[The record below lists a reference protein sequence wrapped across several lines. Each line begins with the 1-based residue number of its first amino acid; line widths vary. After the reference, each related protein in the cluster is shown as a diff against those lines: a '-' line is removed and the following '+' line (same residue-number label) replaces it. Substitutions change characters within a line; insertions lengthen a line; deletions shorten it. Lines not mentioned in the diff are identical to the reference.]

1 MDTLDMGLSLDRI
14 TVAVDAIEPYVLTWR
29 VGEEEEGEVETTVL
43 AICTGTPSYFW
54 MSLHCNTTSSRNF
67 SLKNIMPR
75 F

>member
-43 AICTGTPSYFW
+43 AIMKREGGV
-54 MSLHCNTTSSRNF
+54 L
-67 SLKNIMPR
+67 LAMPAL
-75 F
+75 FLP